1 MLLWGIKGVHRR
13 QPLVQDIDNT
23 HHFEFT
29 HLASGTGFSEFNQ
42 PRIDS
47 TLKQKLLVL
56 LNAVLVHA
64 ATRMAAV
71 LIAQIQVV
79 MLIFK
84 TQSRHARHQILM
96 FSQSSLLT
104 FVGLELIA
112 QYSHG
117 HACLAAIA
125 IGPVGKEAT
134 SAKATLDQ
142 VRIHIGLNQMTGCR
156 HLRAC
161 FTAI

>member
-13 QPLVQDIDNT
+13 KSLIQDIDNAD
-23 HHFEFT
+23 HFEFT
-29 HLASGTGFSEFNQ
+29 HLASGTGFSKLNQ
-42 PRIDS
+42 PRIDA

-96 FSQSSLLT
+96 FSQCTLLT
-104 FVGLELIA
+104 FVGLEFIA
-112 QYSHG
+112 QHAHG
-117 HACLAAIA
+117 HTCLAAIA
-125 IGPVGKEAT
+125 VGPVGKEAA
-134 SAKATLDQ
+134 SAKAALDQ
-142 VRIHIGLNQMTGCR
+142 VRIHIGLNQMAGCR